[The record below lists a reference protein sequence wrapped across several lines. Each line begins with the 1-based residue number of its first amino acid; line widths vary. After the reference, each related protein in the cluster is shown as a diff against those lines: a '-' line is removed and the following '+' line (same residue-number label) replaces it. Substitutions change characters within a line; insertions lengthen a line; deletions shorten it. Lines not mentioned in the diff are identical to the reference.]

1 MAQWPNLRVPSHG
14 MSKERE
20 QVKAPPRCSQVAPLI
35 ASAALLTVVVAAT
48 ACGSSPSPAT
58 TATKVS
64 GSTLAIFQAGTTK
77 TYTSQQDGYT
87 FLYPKNWAVA
97 DQTSVDATAGGSAVS
112 QTGIADP
119 AGAEAGGQKIDV
131 AIIGVYKLTATISA
145 VMMPQ
150 ARKEVESV
158 LSSIESQASGIKT
171 LEALSQISINGMA
184 GFKVTYSLPKDGV
197 PLTSTMYFL
206 FSGNVEYQVSVQA
219 SDAHWANDKPIF
231 DAMMASFKPGPSK

>member
-1 MAQWPNLRVPSHG
+1 MAQWPNPQVLSHG
-14 MSKERE
+14 MIKERE

-58 TATKVS
+58 TASQVG
-64 GSTLAIFQAGTTK
+64 GSTSATFQAGTTK

-87 FLYPKNWAVA
+87 FLYPKRWAVA

-150 ARKEVESV
+150 ARKEVETV
-158 LSSIESQASGIKT
+158 LSSIESQASGIRT
-171 LEALSQISINGMA
+171 LEALSQISINGMS

-197 PLTSTMYFL
+197 PLTSTIYFL
-206 FSGNVEYQVSVQA
+206 LAGMSNIRSRCK
-219 SDAHWANDKPIF
+219 HPT
-231 DAMMASFKPGPSK
+231 PTGPTTSRSSMR